1 MMHETE
7 HCGTFNYL
15 SKSNVDDGSVRV
27 SADGSQVLHPAL
39 EATTSVPLPST
50 DGFEHTDYQN
60 DLERDDGSSASSS
73 GSPWFQL
80 RKDAATF
87 VSQTLRRGRKNFWQL
102 MTSRVAVL
110 LSSSA
115 VISASTHQFLKDYED
130 LNIFVLAGEAFC
142 GVQALEFREK
152 LKAVCESYFVA
163 FHRQSIHVSLIYRFL
178 GYAHRIKMCY
188 LQYFT
193 G

>member
-1 MMHETE
+1 MQASAHQTPNIIHGTE
-7 HCGTFNYL
+7 
-15 SKSNVDDGSVRV
+15 DDGSVPV
-27 SADGSQVLHPAL
+27 SADGSQVLPLAL
-39 EATTSVPLPST
+39 EASTSVPLPSTERT

-152 LKAVCESYFVA
+152 LKGVCESYFVA
-163 FHRQSIHVSLIYRFL
+163 FHRQNIHVSLIYRFL
-178 GYAHRIKMCY
+178 DYAQHIKMCY
-188 LQYFT
+188 L
-193 G
+193 